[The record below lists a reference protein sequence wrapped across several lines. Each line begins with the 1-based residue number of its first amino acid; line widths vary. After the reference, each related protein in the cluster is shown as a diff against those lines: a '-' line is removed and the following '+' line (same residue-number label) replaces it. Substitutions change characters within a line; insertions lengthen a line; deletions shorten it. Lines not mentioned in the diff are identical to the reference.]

1 MASRRVLARRGESR
15 GKKGIAQARKV
26 STEEETK
33 LKMPFEM
40 DDDFEVEQKPR
51 KAVH

>member
-1 MASRRVLARRGESR
+1 MASACTSDDTFNEARSL
-15 GKKGIAQARKV
+15 QARHERDKL
-26 STEEETK
+26 TEEETK